1 MLRVKIRAKFVA
13 LEIVIKLIRM
23 NETTKE
29 ETIMGK
35 REVPQSHSIKYY
47 KIHVERKT
55 LEGNRLKCY
64 QFIL

>member
-35 REVPQSHSIKYY
+35 REVPQSHSIKY
-47 KIHVERKT
+47 
-55 LEGNRLKCY
+55 
-64 QFIL
+64 